1 MQYLIAL
8 VFPVLLALYY
18 YLHPQPEISKNR
30 RILLV
35 SLRSLM
41 LYILVLL
48 IISPILHFQRQRRIA
63 PKVLFLTDNSASMDL
78 EFRGGAKGAF
88 LKGIAE
94 PMREKYRDA
103 GYDVQ
108 DYTFADGL
116 QGAKDN
122 SLLAKTF
129 EDLSAKERL
138 DEVAAIVLASD
149 GWLRDE
155 ELGIINRLGIPVHTL
170 ADSSAQSIPDLE
182 VSAIDANRYAYRNEP
197 TVFRARVK
205 ASNYSGPATLNLFI
219 GQSRVAAQ
227 NVNLEPDTEIAVDF
241 THRFTNVGF
250 FNYRVEMQPL
260 DKEKR
265 LGNNNLPGAIEVLAE
280 KEHILVFSDSPA
292 WDNKFIIDA
301 IASNPRWDS
310 KAYQI
315 KDGKLLQGEKPVSL
329 ESGAMPAVIVM
340 INNGK
345 LRPDAA
351 TIAYIKNAV
360 NRGAGILYQGLP
372 LAELADILPITRSNI
387 LNPYQGF
394 VTTLNAATKYQM
406 LSDLIRDAAKLPPM
420 DYYYVTPT
428 KNSEVLATMN
438 NPQNSPAIV
447 IAQGAKGR
455 SLGMSIL
462 NLWRWQLQ
470 SPEGG
475 YQKMMVNILT
485 WLSNKALGAYS
496 AIYKSSYLQG
506 EEIRIR
512 LRAEDEIRG
521 TDLDGNPQITIY
533 NEDGKELTRD
543 FMTREG
549 SEYSFV
555 SDISEPGQY
564 RFEINEAG
572 KKSGGRFLISKGKVE
587 DRDFDFNLPLLQY
600 ISSESRG
607 KTMFDAAYSPVPAQI
622 IERIESRDL
631 PLYKKWYVLSLFIL
645 AFCLELYLRR
655 RWGLL

>member
-8 VFPVLLALYY
+8 VFSILLALYY
-18 YLHPQPEISKNR
+18 YLHPQPEIGKKR

-35 SLRSLM
+35 SLRILM

-48 IISPILHFQRQRRIA
+48 IVSPILHFQRQRRIA

-78 EFRGGAKGAF
+78 AFRGGAKSAF

-94 PMREKYRDA
+94 SLSQKYRDA
-103 GYDVQ
+103 GYDVRE
-108 DYTFADGL
+108 YTFADGL
-116 QGAKDN
+116 QGEKDN
-122 SLLAKTF
+122 SLLAKTLH
-129 EDLSAKERL
+129 ELSAKEKM
-138 DEVAAIVLASD
+138 DEVEAIVLASD

-155 ELGIINRLGIPVHTL
+155 ELSIINRLGIPVHTL
-170 ADSSAQSIPDLE
+170 ADSSVQSIPDLE
-182 VSAIDANRYAYRNEP
+182 VSGIDANRYAYRNEP
-197 TVFRARVK
+197 TVFRTRVK
-205 ASNYSGPATLNLFI
+205 ARNYSGSATLHLYI

-227 NVNLEPDTEIAVDF
+227 NVSLIPDSEIAVDF
-241 THRFTNVGF
+241 VHRFTNVGF
-250 FNYRVEMQPL
+250 FNYRIEIQPL
-260 DKEKR
+260 AKEQR
-265 LGNNNLPGAIEVLAE
+265 RGNNSLPGAIEVLVE

-315 KDGKLLQGEKPVSL
+315 TNGRLFQGEKPATL
-329 ESGAMPAVIVM
+329 EPKIVPAVIVM

-345 LRPDAA
+345 LRPDTA
-351 TIAYIKNAV
+351 TLAYIKNAI

-372 LAELADILPITRSNI
+372 LAELSDVLPIARSNI

-394 VTTLNAATKYQM
+394 VTTSSAATKYPM
-406 LSDLIRDAAKLPPM
+406 LSDLIKDAAKLPPL
-420 DYYYVTPT
+420 DYYYVTPA
-428 KNSEVLATMN
+428 KNAEVLATMN
-438 NPQNSPAIV
+438 NPQSSPALV

-470 SPEGG
+470 SSDGG

-506 EEIRIR
+506 EEVKIR

-533 NEDGKELTRD
+533 NEEGKELARD

-555 SDISEPGQY
+555 SDLTEPGQY
-564 RFEINEAG
+564 RFEIREAG
-572 KKSGGRFLISKGKVE
+572 KKSSGRFVISRGKVE

-607 KTMFDAAYSPVPAQI
+607 KTMFDAAYSPVPAQM